1 MSDKRRYPIPT
12 RKYPPRREILRL
24 VARRDLRRNVGA
36 MLSLAFLTTL
46 ILVAALAPFLTPY
59 KPRAVS
65 PANQLQP
72 PGREHWAGTDL
83 FGRDVFSR
91 LLYGTRISLVVG
103 VIAVV
108 IAALPGTLLGLLAGY
123 YEGWVDE
130 AISRL
135 MDVLLAFP
143 GILLA
148 LSIVA
153 LLGTG
158 LLNVTLAVGIA
169 GIPGYTRLVRS
180 SVLTIKRKP
189 YVRAARTIGCRD
201 SRILFQHILPNVLAP
216 VIVLATL
223 NVAWAILNA
232 SALNFLGLGVE
243 LGTPEWGAMLNEGR
257 GYLRDAPWV
266 SVAPGLT
273 LTLTVLA
280 INLLGDGL
288 RDALDP
294 RLRT

>member
-1 MSDKRRYPIPT
+1 MSDKRRFPIPT
-12 RKYPPRREILRL
+12 RKYPPRRAIPPL
-24 VARRDLRRNVGA
+24 VARRDLRHNVAA
-36 MLSLAFLTTL
+36 MLSLVFLSA
-46 ILVAALAPFLTPY
+46 LVLAAVLAPFLTSY
-59 KPRAVS
+59 NPRAVA

-91 LLYGTRISLVVG
+91 LLHGTRISLAVG
-103 VIAVV
+103 VIAVA

-123 YEGWVDE
+123 YGGWVDGL
-130 AISRL
+130 ISRL

-153 LLGTG
+153 LLGNG
-158 LLNVTLAVGIA
+158 LLNVTVAVGIA

-180 SVLTIKRKP
+180 SVLTVKRKL
-189 YVRAARTIGCRD
+189 YVRAAHTIGCRD
-201 SRILFQHILPNVLAP
+201 SRILFRHILPNVLAP
-216 VIVLATL
+216 IIVLATL
-223 NVAWAILNA
+223 DIAWAILNA

-243 LGTPEWGAMLNEGR
+243 LGTPEWGVMLGEGR
-257 GYLRDAPWV
+257 GYLRDAPWI

-273 LTLTVLA
+273 LTLTVLT

-294 RLRT
+294 RLRA

>member
-1 MSDKRRYPIPT
+1 MSDTRRYPIPT
-12 RKYPPRREILRL
+12 RKYPPRRGVPPL
-24 VARRDLRRNVGA
+24 VARRDVWHNVGA
-36 MLSLAFLTTL
+36 MLGLAFLATL
-46 ILVAALAPFLTPY
+46 TLAAVLAPFVTPHN
-59 KPRAVS
+59 PQVVA
-65 PANQLQP
+65 PAEQFQP
-72 PGREHWAGTDL
+72 PSREHWAGTDL

-91 LLYGTRISLVVG
+91 LLYGTRISLEVG
-103 VIAVV
+103 VVAVV

-123 YEGWVDE
+123 YGGWVDGV
-130 AISRL
+130 ISRL

-158 LLNVTLAVGIA
+158 LRNVTLAVGIA
-169 GIPGYTRLVRS
+169 GIPGYTRLARS
-180 SVLTIKRKP
+180 SVLTIKRKMF
-189 YVRAARTIGCRD
+189 VRAAHAIGCRD
-201 SRILFQHILPNVLAP
+201 SRILFHHILPNVLAP
-216 VIVLATL
+216 IIVLATL
-223 NVAWAILNA
+223 DIAWAILNA

-243 LGTPEWGAMLNEGR
+243 LGTPEWGVMLNEGR

-280 INLLGDGL
+280 VNLLGDGL

-294 RLRT
+294 RLRP

>member
-1 MSDKRRYPIPT
+1 MPDKHRYPIPT
-12 RKYPPRREILRL
+12 RKYPPRLEIPRL
-24 VARRDLRRNVGA
+24 VARRDLRHNAGA

-46 ILVAALAPFLTPY
+46 ILAAFLAPFITSY
-59 KPRAVS
+59 NPRAVS
-65 PANQLQP
+65 PANQLRP
-72 PGREHWAGTDL
+72 PDREHWAGTDL

-103 VIAVV
+103 VVAVV
-108 IAALPGTLLGLLAGY
+108 ISALPGTLLGLLAGY
-123 YEGWVDE
+123 YGGWVDGL
-130 AISRL
+130 ISRL
-135 MDVLLAFP
+135 MDMLLAFP

-158 LLNVTLAVGIA
+158 LPNVILAVGIA
-169 GIPGYTRLVRS
+169 SIPTYTRLVRG
-180 SVLTIKRKP
+180 SVLTTKREL

-201 SRILFQHILPNVLAP
+201 SRILFRHILPNVLAP
-216 VIVLATL
+216 VIVLSTL

-232 SALNFLGLGVE
+232 SALNFLGVGVE

-257 GYLRDAPWV
+257 GYLRDAPWI

-273 LTLTVLA
+273 LTITVLA

-294 RLRT
+294 RLRA